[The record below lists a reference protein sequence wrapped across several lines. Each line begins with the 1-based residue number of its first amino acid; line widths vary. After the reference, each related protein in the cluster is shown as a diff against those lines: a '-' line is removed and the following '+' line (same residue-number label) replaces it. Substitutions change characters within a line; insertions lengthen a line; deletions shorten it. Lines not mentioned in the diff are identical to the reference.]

1 MRFDIAT
8 LFPEVCEA
16 VVNSSIIGR
25 GIKAGKL
32 GIDCLILNLGE
43 EELRLVQLVAGRKKV
58 SFSEMR
64 PVKTDSAGRK
74 AICR

>member
-8 LFPEVCEA
+8 LFPEMCET

-32 GIDCLILNLGE
+32 EVHCHQIRDYTTD
-43 EELRLVQLVAGRKKV
+43 KH
-58 SFSEMR
+58 R
-64 PVKTDSAGRK
+64 PPRPGA
-74 AICR
+74 

>member
-32 GIDCLILNLGE
+32 EVHCHQIRD
-43 EELRLVQLVAGRKKV
+43 
-58 SFSEMR
+58 
-64 PVKTDSAGRK
+64 
-74 AICR
+74 